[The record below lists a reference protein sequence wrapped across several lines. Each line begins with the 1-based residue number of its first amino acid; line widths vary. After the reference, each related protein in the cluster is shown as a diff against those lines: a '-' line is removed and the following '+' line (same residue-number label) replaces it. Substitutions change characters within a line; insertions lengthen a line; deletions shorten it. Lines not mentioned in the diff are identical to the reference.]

1 MTALRKKLLRDLWHL
16 RGQVGAIAV
25 VVACGVAVVVT
36 TRSAYESLAL
46 SQSTYYA
53 SYRFADV
60 FAQLERAPDALRARI
75 AAIPGVA
82 EVASLG
88 GKNLDVHLIKGED
101 LLRLANQRPPF
112 AALKLNENAAFVAK
126 AAASVKRTGRLEP
139 GSYVVVLE
147 HSTRGTPPGEVR
159 VSVRIAP

>member
-1 MTALRKKLLRDLWHL
+1 MKALQRKLWRDLWHL

-46 SQSTYYA
+46 SQSSYYA

-60 FAQLERAPDALRARI
+60 FAGLERAPESIRDEI

-82 EVASLG
+82 AVETRIVAQVT
-88 GKNLDVHLIKGED
+88 LDVPLHHD
-101 LLRLANQRPPF
+101 DA
-112 AALKLNENAAFVAK
+112 
-126 AAASVKRTGRLEP
+126 
-139 GSYVVVLE
+139 
-147 HSTRGTPPGEVR
+147 
-159 VSVRIAP
+159 